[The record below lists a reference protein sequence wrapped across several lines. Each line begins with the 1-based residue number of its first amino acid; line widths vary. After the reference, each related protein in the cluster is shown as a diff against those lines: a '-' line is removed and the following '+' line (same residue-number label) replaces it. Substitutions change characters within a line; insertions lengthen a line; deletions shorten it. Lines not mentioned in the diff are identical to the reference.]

1 MPPDDLT
8 LSIPP
13 DTDEVPRILD
23 AIEAWCEAAELPPGV
38 AHRLAV
44 VVEELAANV
53 AMHGTGGEG
62 GASFIAV
69 AIRRDADGITA
80 VVEDDG
86 REFNPLARATPDTEA
101 ALEDRDVG
109 GLGVHF
115 AKVMTRELRYAR
127 ESGRNRV
134 TAIFDAG

>member
-1 MPPDDLT
+1 MPDP
-8 LSIPP
+8 LSITIPP
-13 DTDEVPRILD
+13 DTEEVPRILD
-23 AIEAWCEAAELPPGV
+23 AIEAWCEAADLPPGV
-38 AHRLAV
+38 AHRLGV

-62 GASFIAV
+62 GASFVSVAV
-69 AIRRDADGITA
+69 AAGADGITA

-86 REFNPLARATPDTEA
+86 REFDPLARDAPDTEA
-101 ALEDRDVG
+101 ALEERDVG

-127 ESGRNRV
+127 DGGRNRV